1 MTKSVMS
8 SKNDCFNK
16 YTVLIALLTVGGA
29 LSVLVLSI
37 VPPLVFN
44 ASSILVPGLIPYM
57 IANAVLCIL
66 LCVWLYITGIT
77 IRVALHS
84 ALTIVSAFA
93 ILILS
98 VIPPLVL
105 SNGVTANSGFISH
118 ICAYGFL
125 CILSCAWFHLAGIS
139 RYPVLSSVL
148 VCTAYGVVIECVQF
162 VIPYR
167 TFELKD
173 IVVNCAS
180 VFACAIVAK
189 FIIQCVLFCKCM
201 NSALRLRIESPEL

>member
-1 MTKSVMS
+1 M
-8 SKNDCFNK
+8 
-16 YTVLIALLTVGGA
+16 
-29 LSVLVLSI
+29 
-37 VPPLVFN
+37 
-44 ASSILVPGLIPYM
+44 VPGLIPYV
-57 IANAVLCIL
+57 IANAVMCIL
-66 LCVWLYITGIT
+66 LCVWLYGTGIT
-77 IRVALHS
+77 IRIALHA

-98 VIPPLVL
+98 VIPPLL
-105 SNGVTANSGFISH
+105 LNSGKVVNTGFISH
-118 ICAYGFL
+118 IAAYGFL
-125 CILSCAWFHLAGIS
+125 CILSCGWFHSAGIS
-139 RYPVLSSVL
+139 RYPVVSSVL
-148 VCTAYGVVIECVQF
+148 ACTAYGIVIECVQF